1 MPKNANGKMN
11 RFLIYLALI
20 VTIPGCEYL
29 KGTGA
34 GLEDETAVA
43 RVGDKYLYKNELSG
57 LISGR
62 TTSKDSASIVER
74 YVDTW
79 IRKQLLLKSAEE
91 NMDLN
96 EEEILKKIQDYRYQL
111 IVYEY
116 EKEYIQKHLD
126 TAISEA
132 QIQKYYEEN
141 VDNFQ
146 LKQNIVKGLFLKI
159 PNEAP
164 KIEDLKSWFNSN
176 KPQDVEKITS
186 YAYSFGDSYLLD
198 DSVWLDFD
206 EFLYNTPFNDEITN
220 PIQVLKKGKF
230 LQTSDSLFNYYIKI
244 NDYKIIDEA
253 SPLEFVRDQVKNI
266 LLNRRIVSL
275 KKTQE
280 NEIYDKAL
288 NSNEYEVYK

>member
-1 MPKNANGKMN
+1 MN

>member
-1 MPKNANGKMN
+1 MN
-11 RFLIYLALI
+11 RILLYLVLMLS
-20 VTIPGCEYL
+20 IPACEYL
-29 KGTGA
+29 KGTGG
-34 GLEDETAVA
+34 GLEEETAVA
-43 RVGDKYLYKNELSG
+43 RVGDKYLYKNELTG
-57 LISGR
+57 LVSNR
-62 TTSKDSASIVER
+62 SSSADSANIVER

-79 IRKQLLLKSAEE
+79 IKKQLLLKSAEE

-96 EEEILKKIQDYRYQL
+96 EEELLKKIQDYRYQL

-116 EKEYIQKHLD
+116 EKEYIKKHLD
-126 TAISEA
+126 TTISET
-132 QIQKYYEEN
+132 QIQEYYEGN

-146 LKQNIVKGLFLKI
+146 LKQNIVKGLFLKV

-164 KIEDLKSWFNSN
+164 KIDDLKSWFNSN

-198 DSVWLDFD
+198 DSVWIDFD

-230 LQTSDSLFNYYIKI
+230 LQTSDSLYKYFIKI
-244 NDYKIIDEA
+244 NDFKIIDEP

-266 LLNRRIVSL
+266 LLNKRIVDL
-275 KKTQE
+275 KKKQE
-280 NEIYDKAL
+280 DEIYDKAL
-288 NSNEYEVYK
+288 NSNEYEIYK